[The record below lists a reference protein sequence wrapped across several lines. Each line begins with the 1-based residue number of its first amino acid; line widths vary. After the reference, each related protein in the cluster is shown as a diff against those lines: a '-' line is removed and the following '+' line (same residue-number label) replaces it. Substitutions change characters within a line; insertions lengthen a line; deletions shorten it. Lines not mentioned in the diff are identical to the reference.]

1 MINRSTLTAVAV
13 LALTG
18 MASPAFAQAPR
29 SGSATPTSAPA
40 VSGTKRAVP
49 PTAHKINSSNIRLY
63 DGPWSVVILTTK
75 GKCDPSYRI
84 SGQIVNG
91 GIFYSYGSLEV
102 TGRVEDS
109 GHTTVHVTYGTDH
122 GEAHGRL
129 LETYGTGTWSGNGP
143 DGLCS
148 GTWVATRAGSEMES
162 ARR

>member
-1 MINRSTLTAVAV
+1 MIRNTATAILFVATLA
-13 LALTG
+13 
-18 MASPAFAQAPR
+18 ASASMPATDGRA
-29 SGSATPTSAPA
+29 GS
-40 VSGTKRAVP
+40 KF
-49 PTAHKINSSNIRLY
+49 

-75 GKCDPSYRI
+75 GKCDASYRI